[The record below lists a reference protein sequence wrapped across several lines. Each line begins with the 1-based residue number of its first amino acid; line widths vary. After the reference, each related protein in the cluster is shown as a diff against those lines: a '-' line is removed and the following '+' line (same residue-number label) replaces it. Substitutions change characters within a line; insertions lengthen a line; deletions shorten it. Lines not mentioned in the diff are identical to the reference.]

1 MRRSLFYSLLLMMI
15 FISGQLQA
23 ALSWTA
29 HIPESSKV
37 KKAEKKSGEH
47 NHNARNK
54 GKSFFLQDSID
65 AKAEIWLPTLEHR
78 PLDVSET
85 GIVKVTGTGFDN
97 YHLLYARRQ
106 LEGHDEMALRYQYM
120 RGKPSGESP
129 RLLVGHGKGALEI
142 KPSPLTREHRR
153 YQSGDTAMFSLTLN
167 NEQLKLQ
174 PVILTTSNETK
185 IYLQTDNKGQL
196 AVTLP
201 EDFNNIKSGRRNN
214 RPAEFTLRS
223 SITRNDTKYQTTLNA
238 DYHVNPSHWQS
249 RAGGG
254 LTILFGFIG
263 GLMVLRHVRSRETDH
278 A

>member
-1 MRRSLFYSLLLMMI
+1 MRRSLFYPLMLVMI

-37 KKAEKKSGEH
+37 KKAEKKSDGH

-65 AKAEIWLPTLEHR
+65 AKAEIWLPTLEQH
-78 PLDVSET
+78 PLDINKAGV
-85 GIVKVTGTGFDN
+85 VKVKATGFDN

-106 LEGHDEMALRYQYM
+106 LNGLDEMALRYQYM

-129 RLLVGHGKGALEI
+129 GLLVSHSKGALEI

-153 YQSGDTAMFSLTLN
+153 YQSGDTAMFTLSVN
-167 NEQLKLQ
+167 KESLKLQ
-174 PVILTTSNETK
+174 PVILSTSNGTK

-223 SITRNDTKYQTTLNA
+223 SITRNDTRYQTTLNA